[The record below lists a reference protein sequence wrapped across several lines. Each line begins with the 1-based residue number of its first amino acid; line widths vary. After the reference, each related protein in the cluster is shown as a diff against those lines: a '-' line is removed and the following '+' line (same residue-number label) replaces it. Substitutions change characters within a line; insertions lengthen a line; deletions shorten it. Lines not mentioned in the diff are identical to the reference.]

1 MTSMVSWDDVEAEL
15 WKAGIKNVQVL
26 DRLRA
31 TITRFAYDLGRQ
43 MYEVEETPDPYG
55 EGMSPGE
62 WDPDSKRA
70 CCSQCGD
77 VKSFS
82 QFGLDMHHP
91 SGHKLTCR
99 RCAGIPPEVD
109 LTAKYHCRSCG
120 QRKELMQFPKAKI
133 ISPARNINCLECQGD
148 RVVAEYKYLCP
159 GCGARKELEEFPLE
173 KRRNSR
179 IRSLCSACKR

>member
-70 CCSQCGD
+70 CCSAW
-77 VKSFS
+77 
-82 QFGLDMHHP
+82 
-91 SGHKLTCR
+91 TCTTR
-99 RCAGIPPEVD
+99 
-109 LTAKYHCRSCG
+109 
-120 QRKELMQFPKAKI
+120 
-133 ISPARNINCLECQGD
+133 
-148 RVVAEYKYLCP
+148 P
-159 GCGARKELEEFPLE
+159 GT
-173 KRRNSR
+173 S
-179 IRSLCSACKR
+179 